1 MLLSSLRPL
10 AVAIA
15 LAGAPLAACSVAED
29 RQSAGAYV
37 DDATVSTRVRTA
49 IVRDPDL
56 SLSQLNVETFN
67 GEVQLSGFTDSQA
80 KANKAASLARET
92 PGVKNVRNNIV
103 VRP

>member
-1 MLLSSLRPL
+1 MVLRLLRPL

-15 LAGAPLAACSVAED
+15 VAGASLSACAVVED

-37 DDATVSTRVRTA
+37 DDATISTRVRTA

-56 SLSQLNVETFN
+56 SLTQLNVETFN

-80 KANKAASLARET
+80 KSSKAAELARST
-92 PGVKNVRNNIV
+92 PGVKRVRNNIV
-103 VRP
+103 VRQ